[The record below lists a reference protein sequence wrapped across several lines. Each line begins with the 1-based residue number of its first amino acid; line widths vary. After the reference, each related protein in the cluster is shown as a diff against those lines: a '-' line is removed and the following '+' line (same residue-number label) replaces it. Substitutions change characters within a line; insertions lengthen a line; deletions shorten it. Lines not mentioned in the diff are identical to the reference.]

1 MLCIFYEH
9 RQIEVRK
16 MRRIYIASQI
26 MVVFWGWEGDM
37 RMGPEVSNHK
47 KFKFN
52 TNINEKEKKITKM
65 SITK

>member
-1 MLCIFYEH
+1 
-9 RQIEVRK
+9 

-26 MVVFWGWEGDM
+26 IVVFWGWEGDM
-37 RMGPEVSNHK
+37 GMGPEVSNHK